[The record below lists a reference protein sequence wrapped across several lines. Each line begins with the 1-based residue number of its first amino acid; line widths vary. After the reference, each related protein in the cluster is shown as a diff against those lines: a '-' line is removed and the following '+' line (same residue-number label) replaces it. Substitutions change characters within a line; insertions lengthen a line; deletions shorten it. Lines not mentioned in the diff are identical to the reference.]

1 MCARGTSLQG
11 ARSFEFA
18 RNGWLRG
25 ARGVRE
31 GCARGWMGG
40 CSVCAEWVGERG
52 GRQAG
57 LFPPSI
63 YVFLL
68 SKIYIENKK
77 YIMGLKQ
84 LVFFLENVLL

>member
-40 CSVCAEWVGERG
+40 FSVCAEWVGERG
-52 GRQAG
+52 GRGAG
-57 LFPPSI
+57 LFPLQYMYFPCQK
-63 YVFLL
+63 FT
-68 SKIYIENKK
+68 SKIKK
-77 YIMGLKQ
+77 YIMGLK
-84 LVFFLENVLL
+84 